1 MTTEV
6 SRMKRVVRA
15 ALLIALLLHS
25 GCGYVHKPAWGQR
38 WGKGTWIPALVCGAV
53 GAGAGIGIQYGV
65 NRCSNV
71 TATNVP
77 PGEDRTREECDYD
90 LPEEA
95 WQGAL
100 IGAGVGAAACAFLG
114 HIFLDPTP
122 EPTLP
127 PPPPPP
133 LATPTPA
140 PMPAAKKRIVLRGVN
155 FDFNSAE
162 LRPDSGPILDQA
174 VAVLGENSDVL
185 VVVEGHT
192 DNIGNDEY
200 NQALSVQRAEAVFRY
215 LVNRGIAPERLRTE
229 GHGESR
235 PVATND
241 TEQGRAQNRR
251 VELRVMN

>member
-38 WGKGTWIPALVCGAV
+38 WGKGTWIPALVCGLVVGPAV
-53 GAGAGIGIQYGV
+53 GIGIQSATTG
-65 NRCSNV
+65 CSSV
-71 TATNVP
+71 ITRDGQKVKKCDDL
-77 PGEDRTREECDYD
+77 EDSESFWVGGT
-90 LPEEA
+90 
-95 WQGAL
+95 
-100 IGAGVGAAACAFLG
+100 IGAAAGATACAFLG
-114 HIFLDPTP
+114 HILLDPTP

-140 PMPAAKKRIVLRGVN
+140 PMPAPKKRIVLRGVN

>member
-1 MTTEV
+1 M
-6 SRMKRVVRA
+6 
-15 ALLIALLLHS
+15 
-25 GCGYVHKPAWGQR
+25 
-38 WGKGTWIPALVCGAV
+38 
-53 GAGAGIGIQYGV
+53 
-65 NRCSNV
+65 
-71 TATNVP
+71 
-77 PGEDRTREECDYD
+77 
-90 LPEEA
+90 
-95 WQGAL
+95 
-100 IGAGVGAAACAFLG
+100 
-114 HIFLDPTP
+114 
-122 EPTLP
+122 
-127 PPPPPP
+127 
-133 LATPTPA
+133 PA
-140 PMPAAKKRIVLRGVN
+140 PKKRIVLRGVN

>member
-1 MTTEV
+1 
-6 SRMKRVVRA
+6 MKRVCRA
-15 ALLIALLLHS
+15 VLLIALLLHS

-38 WGKGTWIPALVCGAV
+38 WGKGTWIPALVCGVV
-53 GAGAGIGIQYGV
+53 GAGTGIGIQYGV
-65 NRCSNV
+65 NGCSSV
-71 TATNVP
+71 RATGEG
-77 PGEDRTREECDYD
+77 GEDLTREECDYD

-100 IGAGVGAAACAFLG
+100 IGMGVGAAACAFLG
-114 HIFLDPTP
+114 HILLDPTP

-127 PPPPPP
+127 APPPPP

-140 PMPAAKKRIVLRGVN
+140 PLPAAKKRIVLRGVN

-162 LRPDSGPILDQA
+162 LRPDSAPILDQA
-174 VAVLGENSDVL
+174 VANLGENADVL

-192 DNIGNDEY
+192 DNVGTDEY
-200 NQALSVQRAEAVFRY
+200 NQELSVRRAESVFRY
-215 LVNRGIAPERLRTE
+215 LVNRGVAPERLRIE
-229 GHGESR
+229 GHGKSR

-241 TEQGRAQNRR
+241 TEQGRSQNRR